1 MQLDAKKKQQVKI
14 EYRFWKEGL
23 NKVLNGFRETE
34 FDEAL
39 IKFLDELDFASMSE
53 LDKKL
58 IFSQAL
64 IQNSSSKKA

>member
-14 EYRFWKEGL
+14 EYRFWKEGIK
-23 NKVLNGFRETE
+23 KVLNGFLETE

-39 IKFLDELDFASMSE
+39 IKFLDELDFTSMSE
-53 LDKKL
+53 LDRKL

-64 IQNSSSKKA
+64 I

>member
-1 MQLDAKKKQQVKI
+1 M
-14 EYRFWKEGL
+14 EYRFWKEGIK
-23 NKVLNGFRETE
+23 KVLNGFLETE

-53 LDKKL
+53 LDRKL

-64 IQNSSSKKA
+64 I